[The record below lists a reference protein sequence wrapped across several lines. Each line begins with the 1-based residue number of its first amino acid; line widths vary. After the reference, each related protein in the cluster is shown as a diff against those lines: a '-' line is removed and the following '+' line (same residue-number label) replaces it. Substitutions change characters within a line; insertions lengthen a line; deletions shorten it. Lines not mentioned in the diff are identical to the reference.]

1 MQMDRNRN
9 IYDYVIILT
18 IISTIFVS
26 NIFGAFHPIKVIGFL
41 ASFYFMLFFQKWKS
55 FFLIKNKCITF
66 FFSFWLILSVVS
78 ILWVGDIK
86 NCIISTLNLY
96 CFIFVF
102 LLIYCFSLLAKNPI
116 KSIVTGWILFLIL
129 NLVCAFGEIITGE
142 HFSSGSFQADEID
155 KDISGVVMN
164 RIYAAVTYG
173 NYNSFSL
180 LLCLTL
186 LFLLLYIYLNS
197 NTFSQL
203 LGIILFFSICIILII
218 NTSRGSFVSLFLFII
233 PLWYVIRRLRG
244 IKYLFIILLFGIG
257 AYLWVEY
264 ANDIIFLIEK
274 KMDARS
280 GGASSDPRWALWE
293 AGLDIASN
301 WMFLGSG
308 SGSMIYEYKIRHIF
322 ILYAHNL
329 WIQMLLEYGFL
340 ITSFFIVFYLKL
352 VWRTLFSSDN
362 LLKIIG
368 LYLLFAWPILT
379 IIDEEYLKSFHFV
392 FFASLYSIIYC
403 RKYRYN
409 LL

>member
-1 MQMDRNRN
+1 MCR
-9 IYDYVIILT
+9 
-18 IISTIFVS
+18 
-26 NIFGAFHPIKVIGFL
+26 
-41 ASFYFMLFFQKWKS
+41 YFFNLK
-55 FFLIKNKCITF
+55 LI
-66 FFSFWLILSVVS
+66 
-78 ILWVGDIK
+78 
-86 NCIISTLNLY
+86 
-96 CFIFVF
+96 
-102 LLIYCFSLLAKNPI
+102 
-116 KSIVTGWILFLIL
+116 
-129 NLVCAFGEIITGE
+129 
-142 HFSSGSFQADEID
+142 
-155 KDISGVVMN
+155 
-164 RIYAAVTYG
+164 
-173 NYNSFSL
+173 
-180 LLCLTL
+180 
-186 LFLLLYIYLNS
+186 FLLL
-197 NTFSQL
+197 
-203 LGIILFFSICIILII
+203 
-218 NTSRGSFVSLFLFII
+218 
-233 PLWYVIRRLRG
+233 
-244 IKYLFIILLFGIG
+244 GIG

-340 ITSFFIVFYLKL
+340 ITSFFIVFYLTL
-352 VWRTLFSSDN
+352 VWKSLVSSDN

-368 LYLLFAWPILT
+368 LYLLFSWPILT

>member
-1 MQMDRNRN
+1 MYLNFAGKAIGSRKMNR
-9 IYDYVIILT
+9 YDYIIILT
-18 IISTIFVS
+18 IVS
-26 NIFGAFHPIKVIGFL
+26 VIVAGESFGAFTPIRLIGFA
-41 ASFYFMLFFQKWKS
+41 ASFYFIFLFRNWKEY
-55 FFLIKNKCITF
+55 FLTRNGKTTIFLFIFLIYA
-66 FFSFWLILSVVS
+66 
-78 ILWVGDIK
+78 
-86 NCIISTLNLY
+86 IISALWITDVKEYFIATLSLY
-96 CFIFVF
+96 CYVFDF
-102 LLIYCFSLLAKNPI
+102 LLILYAVQRAKKPTN
-116 KSIVTGWILFLIL
+116 SIIIGWILFLTI
-129 NLVCAFGEIITGE
+129 NLLCAFWEISTGE
-142 HFSSGSFQADEID
+142 HFTTGSFQAEETMTGGIR
-155 KDISGVVMN
+155 

-186 LFLLLYIYLNS
+186 LFLLLYIYLNT
-197 NTFSQL
+197 NTVSQL

-244 IKYLFIILLFGIG
+244 IKYLFSFLLLGIG

-392 FFASLYSIIYC
+392 FFASAYKPLSSSF
-403 RKYRYN
+403 
-409 LL
+409 